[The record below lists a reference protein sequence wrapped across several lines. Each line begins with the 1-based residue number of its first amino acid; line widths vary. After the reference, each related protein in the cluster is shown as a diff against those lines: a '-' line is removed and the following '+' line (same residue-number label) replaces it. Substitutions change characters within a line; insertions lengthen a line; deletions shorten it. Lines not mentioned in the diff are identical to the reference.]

1 MNFHSKIYYF
11 IIKYFIKLI
20 SKYIIIII
28 KNLKSYEFITL
39 NKSKYINNWEESQ
52 RVIILNLLI

>member
-11 IIKYFIKLI
+11 IIKYYIKLI
-20 SKYIIIII
+20 LNYIII

-39 NKSKYINNWEESQ
+39 NKSKYINN
-52 RVIILNLLI
+52 

>member
-11 IIKYFIKLI
+11 IIKYYIKLI
-20 SKYIIIII
+20 LNYIII

-52 RVIILNLLI
+52 RVIIINLLI